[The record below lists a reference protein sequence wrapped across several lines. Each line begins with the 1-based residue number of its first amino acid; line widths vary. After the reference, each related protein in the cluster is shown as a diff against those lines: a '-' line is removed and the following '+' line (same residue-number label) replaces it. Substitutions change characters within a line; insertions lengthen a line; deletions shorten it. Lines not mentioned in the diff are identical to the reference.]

1 MEGVVPKIQEFNV
14 EELARLEG
22 IGGDFLV
29 ELGLPNTALEGAEG
43 VLIRNGIVILLCRS
57 EGATIAIDGKE
68 YRLSG
73 HNVVIL
79 PENHHVERLSA
90 AALEVCS
97 CIAVSVDYVLNMP
110 SPIDTN
116 IFSYSRYISVLRI
129 SREKFDDLMS
139 YYRFLHKESLEESRY
154 KGEIIRSIFYALILE
169 IIAEYERTFS
179 IDASRN
185 IRADDLSD
193 KFFRLL
199 AINYRAHR
207 SVRFYASELG
217 LTPKYLSTA
226 IKRTTGRPILDWI
239 HEAILIDAKML
250 LRTTDLTVQQIAD
263 LLNFSSSSAFVQF
276 IKKSTG
282 TTPRRLR

>member
-1 MEGVVPKIQEFNV
+1 MEGIVPKIKELNV
-14 EELARLEG
+14 EELARREG

-139 YYRFLHKESLEESRY
+139 YYRFLYKESLEESRY